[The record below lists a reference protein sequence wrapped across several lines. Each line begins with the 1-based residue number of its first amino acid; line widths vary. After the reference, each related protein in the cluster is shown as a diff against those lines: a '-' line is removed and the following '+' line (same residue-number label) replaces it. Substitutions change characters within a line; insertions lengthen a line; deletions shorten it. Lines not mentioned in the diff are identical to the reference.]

1 MIKFLWKIFENPF
14 IAMLPSSQFQ
24 YESDLQNFGKAR
36 IIEERSYAT
45 EDHVE
50 YLESQN
56 KALLQNATR
65 DIS

>member
-1 MIKFLWKIFENPF
+1 
-14 IAMLPSSQFQ
+14 MLPSSQFQ